1 MAGAAVEQRGR
12 VIIVVDAV
20 LAQWSALSDDTGDGV
35 VVSLPLTQV
44 VVAAMMTVVEGSLS
58 LSLTMQVVVV
68 ASMTVVGCCCQCW
81 WWGSLSSSMGVV
93 ALLVV
98 AIDAGGGVVVVGGS
112 GGCRCCQCGYIR
124 KWPPSIILLYST
136 LCHFLLLYV
145 TLYAPN

>member
-1 MAGAAVEQRGR
+1 M
-12 VIIVVDAV
+12 IIVVDAV

-35 VVSLPLTQV
+35 VVSLPSTQV
-44 VVAAMMTVVEGSLS
+44 VVAAVMTVVEGSLS

-81 WWGSLSSSMGVV
+81 WWGSSSSSMGVV

-112 GGCRCCQCGYIR
+112 GGCRCCQCG
-124 KWPPSIILLYST
+124 
-136 LCHFLLLYV
+136 
-145 TLYAPN
+145 